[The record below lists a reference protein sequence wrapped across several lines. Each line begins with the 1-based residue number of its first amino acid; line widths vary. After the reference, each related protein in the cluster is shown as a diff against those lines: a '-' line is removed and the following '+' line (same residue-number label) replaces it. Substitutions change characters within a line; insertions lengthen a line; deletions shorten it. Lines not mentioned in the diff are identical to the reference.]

1 LDYKDMRREELEAQ
15 MERMQRDLE
24 DLEETIGFNLINTSA
39 HISGGQVRKDEACL
53 TALREQIA
61 VIRQLLDSSKA

>member
-1 LDYKDMRREELEAQ
+1 MRREELEAQ

-39 HISGGQVRKDEACL
+39 HISGGQVRNDEASL

-61 VIRQLLDSSKA
+61 VIRQLLNSSKA